1 MLYEDLF
8 FVILELAMAAGL
20 YILAGYAV
28 KAPSSKWKLCYAVPM
43 VVMLGA
49 IFIADFETCLL
60 GAYFGAILLLMGFVK
75 EEAKLRKRLS
85 LIAGASILFSALL
98 CNITPGYRAVN
109 YVAEFKRGFAEMKQ
123 HYVMTAHKEIDWDS
137 LYKEYLP
144 RFQEAYRNHDEVAN
158 YLAWN
163 AFAQEFQD
171 GHITYYSATN
181 EELTQKALQQL
192 WGNDYGLSL
201 MTLSNGQTVA
211 VNVEADSEAA
221 KAGISNGTVITG
233 WDGKSMEAAIRET
246 LETEAKVM
254 NFASKENEAFY
265 RTLAVAGM
273 GGDSVVISYL
283 DETGQEQRISL
294 QKIGTYYER
303 VKDTLET
310 IDKGVEISNL
320 AWQNIDEDTALMR
333 MRFMSYDAKAN
344 YEQMEQEIRTKLLEL
359 KAAGVSNL
367 IFDMRSNGGGSG
379 SYVKHI
385 VKLIAPE
392 GEHIYAYDGVLNLET
407 LQYEKGSEENTYQ
420 LGECETYWGENLWG
434 HGQVILLVNAQ
445 TVSAGDHFTKLA
457 AAFPNVTVMGFTHTN
472 CSAQG
477 INQVT
482 LAEGSL
488 SYSAALLLN
497 ADGTVFID
505 TDSSREA
512 TVPLDVK
519 IPFDEEAVRVLFDE
533 GEDYVLQYA
542 MEWLK

>member
-20 YILAGYAV
+20 YILADYAV
-28 KAPSSKWKLCYAVPM
+28 KAPSTKWKLCYVVPI

-49 IFIADFETCLL
+49 IVMADFEISLL
-60 GAYFGAILLLMGFVK
+60 GAYLGAGLLLIGFVK
-75 EEAKLRKRLS
+75 EEARLRKRLS
-85 LIAGASILFSALL
+85 LIAGVCMLFSALL
-98 CNITPGYRAVN
+98 CNINPGYRTVN

-123 HYVMTAHKEIDWDS
+123 HYVMTEHKEIDWDS

-163 AFAQEFQD
+163 AFALEFQD
-171 GHITYYSATN
+171 GHVTYYSAADEALN
-181 EELTQKALQQL
+181 QKALQQL

-201 MTLSNGQTVA
+201 MTLHNGQTVA

-221 KAGISNGTVITG
+221 KAGIHNGTIITA
-233 WDGKSMEAAIRET
+233 WNGKAMEAAIREAS
-246 LETEAKVM
+246 ETEAKVL
-254 NFASKENEAFY
+254 NFAAKENEAFY
-265 RTLAVAGM
+265 SALAVAGM
-273 GGDSVVISYL
+273 GGDSAVISYL

-303 VKDTLET
+303 MKDTLEA

-407 LQYEKGSEENTYQ
+407 LQYEKGNKANTYRV
-420 LGECETYWGENLWG
+420 GECETYQGEDIWG

-457 AAFPNVTVMGFTHTN
+457 ADFPNVTVMGFTHTN

-477 INQVT
+477 VNQVS

-505 TDSSREA
+505 TDSRRET

-519 IPFDEEAVRVLFDE
+519 IPLDEEAVRVLFDE
-533 GEDYVLQYA
+533 GEDYVLQCA
-542 MEWLK
+542 MEYLK